1 MQLIS
6 KILMVI
12 TILLS
17 TSKGFSQIKN
27 SKTETVKIYGNCEMC
42 KATIEK
48 AGNVKKTANVIW
60 DENTGLATLT
70 YDINKTNRDEILKR
84 IALAGYDNEQFLA
97 PDDVYAKLPGCC
109 QYDRALKPTAK
120 IKNTGSDM
128 KNEHSHHNHTEMKQS
143 TNADIQSAAPLK
155 AVFDNYFLV
164 KDALVKTDAN
174 TAFSKATAL
183 VAAIRAVDMNKLS
196 AAEHTVWMKVVG
208 ELTKNAE
215 NISRLKDASKQREA
229 FVLLSGNIYE
239 LVKVSKQDTPIYYQR
254 CSMYNDG
261 KGANWL
267 SKDETIKNPYYGAQ
281 MLTCGSTVEILDK

>member
-1 MQLIS
+1 MKLIA
-6 KILMVI
+6 KTLMVI
-12 TILLS
+12 TVLLS
-17 TSKGFSQIKN
+17 TIKGFTQIKN

-48 AGNVKKTANVIW
+48 AGNVKKTANVTW

-120 IKNTGSDM
+120 AKNTNTDM
-128 KNEHSHHNHTEMKQS
+128 KNEHHNHTEMKQS

-174 TAFSKATAL
+174 AAL
-183 VAAIRAVDMNKLS
+183 
-196 AAEHTVWMKVVG
+196 
-208 ELTKNAE
+208 
-215 NISRLKDASKQREA
+215 
-229 FVLLSGNIYE
+229 
-239 LVKVSKQDTPIYYQR
+239 
-254 CSMYNDG
+254 
-261 KGANWL
+261 
-267 SKDETIKNPYYGAQ
+267 
-281 MLTCGSTVEILDK
+281 